1 MKSVIFVLGLLAV
14 IVLYSAFLNVTPV
27 HFNQDELGFSLNA
40 RSIAKTGLDEN
51 GRFFPIYF
59 WHLGVMWSTPIIVYL
74 TAIVLS
80 FLPLSEVAIRAPSVI
95 IGVIDIVLIYF
106 LAKQI
111 FKIKDYGLLAAILL
125 ATTPIHFIQSRI
137 LLDNLYIVPFVLLWL
152 LLLVNFLEKK
162 KPLFLLLA
170 GLVLGFG
177 FYSYHAA
184 RIMMPFYL
192 LTTIVCVFPEIKKK
206 IKLLFIVLIGFLAPL
221 SPLIPWTRA
230 FPETLFLD
238 QVRYT
243 GIYDTTGNNALS
255 GIVSI
260 LSPESLAHRFDVFIS
275 YFNPIYLFLL
285 GDASL
290 IHSTSLHHP
299 LGLSQSAI
307 KAGVFLLPLLVL
319 IPLGIYSAIS
329 KACRRFAGISKAWPF
344 GLKKSN
350 RVTWLLVFGFFTA
363 PIAGA
368 LAGDHYRY
376 SRILVILPYAI
387 ILATYGVQFLL
398 NQKRKIFR
406 VAYYLLLVTI
416 LLHFSY
422 FLYDYF
428 TGYRVRSY
436 NWMKYNIPDA
446 LESVIREDAKSSAE
460 TIYLDNRVG
469 FIDMYWKFYLIKHDK
484 LILADKTQ
492 FIDIRGADLEM
503 LNTNSIMVAE
513 FNNVDG
519 QKEQI
524 GPFHKVSNI
533 FEPDG
538 VSTFY
543 IFRN

>member
-1 MKSVIFVLGLLAV
+1 MKSVVFVLGLLAV

-27 HFNQDELGFSLNA
+27 HLNQDELGFSLNA
-40 RSIAKTGLDEN
+40 YSIAKTGFDEN
-51 GRFFPIYF
+51 GRFFPLYF
-59 WHLGVMWSTPIIVYL
+59 WHLNVMWSTPIIVYF
-74 TAIVLS
+74 TALILKLFS
-80 FLPLSEVAIRAPSVI
+80 LSEQALRLSSVI
-95 IGVIDIVLIYF
+95 VGIIDIVLVYL
-106 LAKQI
+106 LAKRI
-111 FKIKDYGLLAAILL
+111 FKSEKFGLLAGVLL
-125 ATTPIHFIQSRI
+125 ATTPVHFIQSRI
-137 LLDNLYIVPFVLLWL
+137 LLDNLYIVPFVLGWL
-152 LLLVNFLEKK
+152 LLLYEFLERR
-162 KPLFLLLA
+162 KPWLLLVS

-184 RIMMPFYL
+184 RVMMPFYL
-192 LTTIVCVFPEIKKK
+192 LTTIVCVLPEVKKK

-221 SPLIPWTRA
+221 SPLIPWTIA
-230 FPETLFLD
+230 FPESLFLD

-260 LSPESLAHRFDVFIS
+260 LSPESLAHRLNVFIS

-307 KAGVFLLPLLVL
+307 KAGVFLLPLFVL
-319 IPLGIYSAIS
+319 IPLGISSAIS
-329 KACRRFAGISKAWPF
+329 EAWPF
-344 GLKKSN
+344 GLKKRN
-350 RVTWLLVFGFFTA
+350 RFTWLLVFGFFTA

-376 SRILVILPYAI
+376 SRILVILPFAV

-406 VAYYLLLVTI
+406 VTYYLLLVTI

-428 TGYRVRSY
+428 TDYRIRSY
-436 NWMKYNIPDA
+436 AWMKYNIPDA
-446 LESVIREDAKSSAE
+446 LENVISEDAKSSAE

-484 LILADKTQ
+484 LILARKTQ

-503 LNTNSIMVAE
+503 LNTNSIIVAE

-524 GPFHKVSNI
+524 GPFYKVTNI